1 MKALLSKDSSPVLF
15 PRITIITPSFN
26 QGLFIEE
33 TILSII
39 DQGYPNLEYI
49 IMDGG
54 SQDETVETIKKYES
68 RISYW
73 VSEKDKGQSDAI
85 NKGLHKATGD
95 IINWINSDD
104 QLTPGSLWLI
114 AQHFIDNP
122 DAVMVHGR
130 IEYFGGTKNYYSRN
144 HKLILHPRF

>member
-1 MKALLSKDSSPVLF
+1 MHKELTVKNLAPELLPG
-15 PRITIITPSFN
+15 ITIITPSFN
-26 QGLFIEE
+26 QGRFIEE
-33 TILSII
+33 TILSVIE
-39 DQGYPNLEYI
+39 QGYPNLEYI

-54 SQDETVETIKKYES
+54 SKDETVEVIKKYNS

-73 VSEKDKGQSDAI
+73 VSEKDNGQSDAI

-104 QLTPGSLWLI
+104 QLVPGSLWII

-122 DAVMVHGR
+122 M
-130 IEYFGGTKNYYSRN
+130 
-144 HKLILHPRF
+144 P